1 MAYHGVPVAGAVSVA
16 RRSGRLELAPAEAEE
31 ESAVRE
37 GGIDRAQAAT
47 ASCGVP
53 EPAPGPA
60 GGPSLGGDDQ
70 LQTLLGRALPD
81 PWDKAPRGG
90 SMTARRPSGRSRPAP
105 HVSPVGDG
113 SADFGGRRVAA
124 LVLAVDPERRPRV
137 DAARVAAVLGLTP
150 SESRAAALP
159 AEGRSVPEIAAATGW
174 RASCVRRL
182 PKRIYRKQ
190 GISVSLVPR
199 VLAVEALPRD

>member
-1 MAYHGVPVAGAVSVA
+1 M
-16 RRSGRLELAPAEAEE
+16 
-31 ESAVRE
+31 RE

-60 GGPSLGGDDQ
+60 GGPSLGGDDR
-70 LQTLLGRALPD
+70 LQTMLGRALPD
-81 PWDKAPRGG
+81 PWDEAPRGG
-90 SMTARRPSGRSRPAP
+90 SMTVRRPPGRSRLAL

-124 LVLAVDPERRPRV
+124 LVLAVDPERRPRIDPV
-137 DAARVAAVLGLTP
+137 RVAAALDFAA
-150 SESRAAALP
+150 SESRAAALL
-159 AEGRSVPEIAAATGW
+159 AEGRSVLEIAALTGW
-174 RASCVRRL
+174 RASYVRRL
-182 PKRIYRKQ
+182 LKRIYRKQ
-190 GISVSLVPR
+190 GVSGQVSLVPR